1 MVMKTGNFTASDFL
15 PVDGSAASQ
24 CARMGRVQRF
34 APHTQ
39 VLTEGE
45 FSDGVYVILQG
56 RVKIFVS
63 EPDGGEIVLAILGSG
78 GCFGELTLDEGPR
91 AASAVTLETVCCSV
105 IPRAALRAAIAGN
118 PDVALW
124 VIGLLITHSR
134 VATLLIKDLVL
145 HDVYVRVTNLLRGLA
160 QTCSG
165 KSIVSE
171 RLSQQEIGHR
181 VGASRD
187 MVSRVFKELLAGGY
201 IATDHRT
208 ITLLKPFP
216 LRW

>member
-1 MVMKTGNFTASDFL
+1 MKTGNFTASDFL
-15 PVDGSAASQ
+15 PIDDSAASQ

-34 APHTQ
+34 APNTL
-39 VLTEGE
+39 VLNEGE

-56 RVKIFVS
+56 RVKTFVS
-63 EPDGGEIVLAILGSG
+63 EPDGGEIVLAILGPG

-105 IPRAALRAAIAGN
+105 ISRAVLRAAITGN

-124 VIGLLITHSR
+124 MIGLLSTHSR
-134 VATLLIKDLVL
+134 VATLLIKDLAL
-145 HDVYVRVTNLLRGLA
+145 HDVYVRVTNLLRSLA
-160 QTCSG
+160 QTVSG

-201 IATDHRT
+201 IAIDRKT

>member
-56 RVKIFVS
+56 RVKTFVS

-78 GCFGELTLDEGPR
+78 RRIAGHGEPR
-91 AASAVTLETVCCSV
+91 IQGAACWWLHRDRPQDHHAAQAIS
-105 IPRAALRAAIAGN
+105 AALVTRRHQ
-118 PDVALW
+118 VA
-124 VIGLLITHSR
+124 
-134 VATLLIKDLVL
+134 
-145 HDVYVRVTNLLRGLA
+145 
-160 QTCSG
+160 
-165 KSIVSE
+165 
-171 RLSQQEIGHR
+171 
-181 VGASRD
+181 
-187 MVSRVFKELLAGGY
+187 VFFAEYSAFAMLNCA
-201 IATDHRT
+201 
-208 ITLLKPFP
+208 
-216 LRW
+216 